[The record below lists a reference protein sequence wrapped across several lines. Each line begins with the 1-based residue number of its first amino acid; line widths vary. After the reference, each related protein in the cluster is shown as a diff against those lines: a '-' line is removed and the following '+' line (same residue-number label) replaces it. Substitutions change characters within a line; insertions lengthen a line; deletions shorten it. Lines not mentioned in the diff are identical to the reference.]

1 MSPALSKDPPSWKV
15 LPHRPLEKLAE
26 NLWRVEGDLE
36 KLPLKRVMAVARR
49 EDGDLVIHNAIA
61 LSEPE
66 MAELES
72 LGKVSYL
79 IVPSGFHRMDA
90 RRFLD
95 RYPQARVVCPSGAR
109 KKVEEVV
116 PVHLVYEEFPA
127 DAAVSLTTLDGVGAQ
142 EGVMTVQ
149 SSDGVSL
156 VVNDALFNMPHVP
169 GAHGFIFKHLTK
181 SSGGLRVSRLTRL
194 LLIKDRAA
202 FAAHLLRLA
211 DTPSLRRILVAH
223 HQTVSEDAAA
233 ALRAAVAGL

>member
-1 MSPALSKDPPSWKV
+1 MSPVTSHAPASWKV
-15 LPHRPLEKLAE
+15 LPHRPIEKLTE

-49 EDGDLVIHNAIA
+49 SDGDLVIHNAIA
-61 LSEPE
+61 LPEAE
-66 MAELES
+66 MAEIDAF
-72 LGKVSYL
+72 GKVRYL
-79 IVPSGFHRMDA
+79 VVPSGFHRMDA

-95 RYPQARVVCPSGAR
+95 RYPEARVVCPSGSR

-127 DAAVSLTTLDGVGAQ
+127 DEAVALTTLDGVSAR
-142 EGVMTVQ
+142 EGFMTVR

-156 VVNDALFNMPHVP
+156 VVNDALFNMPHVS
-169 GAHGFIFKHLTK
+169 GAHGFVFKHITK
-181 SSGGLRVSRLTRL
+181 SSGGLLVSRLTRL
-194 LLIKDRAA
+194 VLIKDRAA

-233 ALRAAVAGL
+233 ALRNAVAGL